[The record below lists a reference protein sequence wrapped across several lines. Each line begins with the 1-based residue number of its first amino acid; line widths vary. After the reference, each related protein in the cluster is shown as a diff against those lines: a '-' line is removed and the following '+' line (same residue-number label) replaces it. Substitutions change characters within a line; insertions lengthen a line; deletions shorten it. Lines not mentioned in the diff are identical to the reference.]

1 MKCFCADCNPCPHGK
16 LKHHCTSCNPCPHG
30 KLKHACVACSPSRQ
44 AETRLRV
51 MQSLPPREDEKQVR
65 VMQPLLLR
73 EVETQLQGM
82 HPMPAREAERQLCSV
97 QPLPSR
103 QAEKEVRGLQVST
116 HGSGEFARDS
126 ARNQAPARD
135 QARTLH
141 HPRPLRVRR
150 VKGITLRKEKTSP
163 GACTEQRQR
172 VKEGNT
178 ENIFFSIKPQKNPYV
193 TRARTAPTVPAPRT
207 SVRAVFQRTARRR
220 LAVTFRRLAAA
231 TGPPRVRR

>member
-1 MKCFCADCNPCPHGK
+1 VKRFCADCNPCPHGK

-30 KLKHACVACSPSRQ
+30 KLKHACAACSPSRQ

-116 HGSGEFARDS
+116 RGSGEFARDS
-126 ARNQAPARD
+126 ARDQAPARD

-178 ENIFFSIKPQKNPYV
+178 ENIFFSIKPQK
-193 TRARTAPTVPAPRT
+193 TRT
-207 SVRAVFQRTARRR
+207 SRGHEPHPQF
-220 LAVTFRRLAAA
+220 
-231 TGPPRVRR
+231 PPLELPSVQFSSALRGGVLR